1 MPIVPDQVV
10 SSLTP
15 AIIVHSTNNRINLQS
30 VLIARKET
38 ATRLAGSSAT
48 SVFIPSRREGEMSSR
63 SFQKSV
69 VNALVCR
76 LLGSVRNRDA
86 VQQDRSCVRAWFARV
101 CTRDACGQSEQR
113 EGEYFLFSKILSRVH
128 LFPFIGQFFSIFS

>member
-15 AIIVHSTNNRINLQS
+15 AIIVHSTNNRIN
-30 VLIARKET
+30 LIARKET

-63 SFQKSV
+63 SF
-69 VNALVCR
+69 
-76 LLGSVRNRDA
+76 
-86 VQQDRSCVRAWFARV
+86 
-101 CTRDACGQSEQR
+101 
-113 EGEYFLFSKILSRVH
+113 
-128 LFPFIGQFFSIFS
+128 